1 MGWLRLRPRKNEEW
15 GEKLIKVRRRVNG
28 GTRLAEL
35 RYYSVGFVR
44 SVAGMAISNH
54 HHRGR
59 AERDFSASDFLD
71 LLLRL
76 DRDATGERGRRR
88 RTGGG

>member
-1 MGWLRLRPRKNEEW
+1 MGGHVSQSCVIIPW
-15 GEKLIKVRRRVNG
+15 G
-28 GTRLAEL
+28 
-35 RYYSVGFVR
+35 SFVR
-44 SVAGMAISNH
+44 LLGWRSNH

-59 AERDFSASDFLD
+59 AERDFSAGDFLD